1 MKQQILSRY
10 TELCDKSHFKFLP
23 QIRTYLETEKEEDEE
38 TGLEVVDVPYPG
50 NTTYNFNSRI
60 TDKDIQPISIAYMT
74 NVSHIFVLD
83 LSYNVLSDKGAS
95 VLSKL
100 IEYAENIKKINL
112 KGNRITDTGCENLN
126 KGLLNKKK
134 LEYLNMNS
142 NRFGNVGLLSINE
155 LLFKNDALKFLDVGG
170 NRYDWDGIISLM
182 NALKTTNKSLEV
194 LNMDEPA
201 YKISDQHFFNHVGK
215 MFLSNTNLKKLSL
228 KFNKLRWEGLNII
241 IFSLSRNTTLTVLDL
256 TGNQICFQGM
266 IYVRDYLKDN
276 NILKSLIL
284 CGNKLRDQGAK
295 VLVDGLVPNKTLVHL
310 DITNND
316 IGEQG
321 FIDFGNKI
329 KENTGIKNLRIKY
342 SNVFGYSFEI
352 TNSFKDKV
360 PDYFIRK
367 QTLTNCER
375 YTTPKLKEL
384 EDTIL
389 NAQDKLNNL
398 EYDMFCKIRDS
409 IALEIGR
416 IQSTA
421 KAIALLDVY
430 ASLAYVAEKNRYV
443 KPNLNDKG
451 VINIKNGRH
460 PVVEKMLD
468 SSEMFI
474 SNDTYLDNKKH
485 CISIITGPNMA
496 GKSTYMRQTALIVLM
511 AQIGAFVPADI
522 ADICVVDRI
531 FTRVGASDDLGSG
544 QSTFMVEMNEVA
556 NILRNAT
563 PDSLLILD
571 EIGRG
576 TSTYDGLAI
585 AWAVTEHISNRKILG
600 AKTLFATHYH
610 ELTELEGKMDN
621 VNNYCI
627 AVKENGD
634 DIVFLRKII
643 KGGAD
648 KSYGI
653 QVAKLAGVPDM
664 VIDRAKE
671 IVAELTDNDITE
683 KVQNIAKESKNDKKV
698 KVQHYDDVDID
709 QMTLFDTVTD
719 EDVLKRLQEIDITTL
734 TPMDALNTLY
744 KLQSDLKNR
753 WKN

>member
-10 TELCDKSHFKFLP
+10 TELCEKSHFKFLP
-23 QIRTYLETEKEEDEE
+23 QIRTYLETEKEDDEE

-50 NTTYNFNSRI
+50 NTTYNFNCRI

-74 NVSHIFVLD
+74 NVSHIFILD

-100 IEYAENIKKINL
+100 LEYAENIKKINL

-215 MFLSNTNLKKLSL
+215 MFLSNTNLRKLSL

-295 VLVDGLVPNKTLVHL
+295 VLVDGLDPSKTLIHL

-329 KENTGIKNLRIKY
+329 KENTGIKSLKLFRDNHWEKIEK
-342 SNVFGYSFEI
+342 
-352 TNSFKDKV
+352 KDKHE
-360 PDYFIRK
+360 K
-367 QTLTNCER
+367 TN
-375 YTTPKLKEL
+375 
-384 EDTIL
+384 D
-389 NAQDKLNNL
+389 
-398 EYDMFCKIRDS
+398 
-409 IALEIGR
+409 
-416 IQSTA
+416 
-421 KAIALLDVY
+421 AI
-430 ASLAYVAEKNRYV
+430 E
-443 KPNLNDKG
+443 
-451 VINIKNGRH
+451 
-460 PVVEKMLD
+460 
-468 SSEMFI
+468 
-474 SNDTYLDNKKH
+474 
-485 CISIITGPNMA
+485 
-496 GKSTYMRQTALIVLM
+496 
-511 AQIGAFVPADI
+511 
-522 ADICVVDRI
+522 
-531 FTRVGASDDLGSG
+531 
-544 QSTFMVEMNEVA
+544 
-556 NILRNAT
+556 
-563 PDSLLILD
+563 ILD
-571 EIGRG
+571 K
-576 TSTYDGLAI
+576 YL
-585 AWAVTEHISNRKILG
+585 K
-600 AKTLFATHYH
+600 
-610 ELTELEGKMDN
+610 
-621 VNNYCI
+621 
-627 AVKENGD
+627 
-634 DIVFLRKII
+634 I
-643 KGGAD
+643 KGKDFYPDFTIYEDAD
-648 KSYGI
+648 
-653 QVAKLAGVPDM
+653 
-664 VIDRAKE
+664 
-671 IVAELTDNDITE
+671 EL
-683 KVQNIAKESKNDKKV
+683 NIAYLETHIPNEIN
-698 KVQHYDDVDID
+698 YIID
-709 QMTLFDTVTD
+709 
-719 EDVLKRLQEIDITTL
+719 
-734 TPMDALNTLY
+734 
-744 KLQSDLKNR
+744 S
-753 WKN
+753 